1 MRFRKM
7 AAWVMIFMMI
17 PCFCLASGNW
27 YTVTD
32 EVSAEMLG
40 LPDDEYTGTV
50 TMTFLGDCTLGGEEK
65 KAGQA
70 LSFASRIA

>member
-27 YTVTD
+27 YTVT
-32 EVSAEMLG
+32 VW
-40 LPDDEYTGTV
+40 DDTIV
-50 TMTFLGDCTLGGEEK
+50 Q
-65 KAGQA
+65 QA
-70 LSFASRIA
+70 TSDGFADINT